1 MIFIKWSSCCDIK
14 NHCAVVG
21 NCCAAFLRHM
31 RGRAAAQLRGNIGTY
46 TVAAP
51 ARLLH
56 PPWSVGISQY
66 AVLAPTFV
74 GRESGVC
81 DTNIPHYNPF
91 VVMVITDGC
100 LHRACYLFITDWA
113 LRPSLYRSVT
123 QSVVFDGALHVCS
136 CVQYTRQHISE
147 TIRAVF
153 TNMFCTCYLWI
164 TSDGVAICT

>member
-1 MIFIKWSSCCDIK
+1 MGVGFRQRLRETTLTETMAPVVSHKGGPDVAIWS
-14 NHCAVVG
+14 
-21 NCCAAFLRHM
+21 
-31 RGRAAAQLRGNIGTY
+31 QLRPDCCT
-46 TVAAP
+46 
-51 ARLLH
+51 H
-56 PPWSVGISQY
+56 PGQSACRSM
-66 AVLAPTFV
+66 LCLTAPTFV

-147 TIRAVF
+147 TIRAFF